1 MILSKDFLLKI
12 HDSCYINRWNEF
24 LRPIDI
30 IELDNQAF
38 KWILAYILAKIE
50 ENQGVK
56 IDWIKLVKYLIF
68 DFLDRIILTDIK
80 PDILDKL
87 KKEYSEKL
95 NDYILNICKNVLDFS
110 FLKEFE
116 EFLKLKVD
124 FEYFSKIDKND
135 EFLIKIIF
143 SSSKLASKWEYE
155 KFIEPFNEIK
165 IKNEKLNLNFEDNE
179 IKEKYGL
186 KSVGII
192 LDKDKENYKKFLDI
206 CFSLRYQIRWTG
218 KHRIPKTSVLGHE
231 LIVSITTFA
240 FFYENNFLNGKNE
253 KIIYNNFFTALF
265 HDLPEA
271 LTRDIISPIKYSSLE
286 ISEIIKD
293 IEIEKMKKIY
303 SLLPGFGKDIELF
316 TKDEFENKTDEAGCI
331 TRHGK
336 IIKVF
341 DSLSA
346 MIEAYISVK
355 DNGINNADFIK
366 CCNRRSIEALI
377 DDLNEFSKICKVNRK
392 YDFLEEFVLS

>member
-271 LTRDIISPIKYSSLE
+271 VR
-286 ISEIIKD
+286 
-293 IEIEKMKKIY
+293 
-303 SLLPGFGKDIELF
+303 
-316 TKDEFENKTDEAGCI
+316 
-331 TRHGK
+331 
-336 IIKVF
+336 
-341 DSLSA
+341 
-346 MIEAYISVK
+346 
-355 DNGINNADFIK
+355 
-366 CCNRRSIEALI
+366 
-377 DDLNEFSKICKVNRK
+377 
-392 YDFLEEFVLS
+392 